1 MPTPT
6 KQPVDLVR
14 FLYVLLRDHV
24 PLGRLNEALA
34 EAPTTRTSNP
44 HLEACARDLAAELLG
59 TAPPVVVAAGE
70 DLPPDPAELDD
81 EGVPYGALCMTCGHT
96 NGEHSAGGR
105 CLFPTGDLRTQAEHD
120 NACDCPALV
129 LSPAMQV
136 NHQARR
142 ARRGR
147 LDPRVRGV

>member
-1 MPTPT
+1 VTWPPSCSARRPRWSWPPARTCPPTP
-6 KQPVDLVR
+6 P
-14 FLYVLLRDHV
+14 
-24 PLGRLNEALA
+24 
-34 EAPTTRTSNP
+34 
-44 HLEACARDLAAELLG
+44 
-59 TAPPVVVAAGE
+59 
-70 DLPPDPAELDD
+70 ELDD